1 MSLSYAVTTEC
12 SFEFELFR
20 DDNDD
25 DDGGPSGSS
34 GDDVV
39 FVKEEPDV
47 PSVQIARYVE
57 SMST

>member
-1 MSLSYAVTTEC
+1 MV

-20 DDNDD
+20 DDDD
-25 DDGGPSGSS
+25 DDNGGPNGSS

-39 FVKEEPDV
+39 FVKEEPDI

-57 SMST
+57 SMSA

>member
-1 MSLSYAVTTEC
+1 MV
-12 SFEFELFR
+12 SFEFDLFSDEYD
-20 DDNDD
+20 DDN
-25 DDGGPSGSS
+25 GGPNISS

-57 SMST
+57 SMSA